1 MIFVKYRNKSPAGQ
15 GSVLQACKIVG
26 GPEHVS
32 PPYIEGWEIL
42 LDRIW
47 LPPSQ
52 VLVHSPHDIQLVH
65 VQFTKWKNQEHV
77 KLLRPQ
83 GVLNLWHL

>member
-1 MIFVKYRNKSPAGQ
+1 M
-15 GSVLQACKIVG
+15 LQACKVAD
-26 GPEHVS
+26 GPEHPS

-52 VLVHSPHDIQLVH
+52 VLVHSPHDSQLAQ
-65 VQFTKWKNQEHV
+65 VQLTNGKNQEGV
-77 KLLRPQ
+77 KCCTSYMR
-83 GVLNLWHL
+83 N